1 MPIEPEEIERK
12 LKTGLTKAEVDVID
26 LTGTKDHYRV
36 TIVAPQFEGKTML
49 NQHRMIYNILHDD
62 MEAQGGGI
70 HALSL
75 ATYTPE
81 QWEKKNS

>member
-1 MPIEPEEIERK
+1 MEPTAIAAKIEGALAGAQVQVE
-12 LKTGLTKAEVDVID
+12 D

-36 TIVAPQFEGKTML
+36 TIIAPQFADKSMIE
-49 NQHRMIYNILHDD
+49 QHRMIYKILHDD

-70 HALSL
+70 HALSM

-81 QWEKKNS
+81 QWKERQGT

>member
-1 MPIEPEEIERK
+1 MMEPASIAAKIKEA
-12 LKTGLTKAEVDVID
+12 LADAQVQVQD

-36 TIVAPQFEGKTML
+36 TIITPQFVDKNMIER
-49 NQHRMIYNILHDD
+49 HRMIYKILHDD

-70 HALSL
+70 HALSM

-81 QWEKKNS
+81 QWKERQGT